1 MLSPPIDELEAEGPA
16 TPSPRPRP
24 PWRSRWSRAPE
35 HRRRRRA
42 LGVIAALL
50 AAALLWV
57 AMSLGT
63 ALDNPALGSSVG
75 ARAAEWFRE
84 HGGASIVTWAEN
96 YWYSHHQPKVGGAL
110 PKGTIHAPRT
120 TPSTRPATSSV
131 AHLPAPAPIAPLASP
146 PVPGEGQWSPA
157 GRLVD
162 GVPAVYTTMVRPS
175 AIHTSYVVGVA
186 WMDTTLLK
194 ATLYSG
200 SQIPGGGPFT
210 HSAPVSP
217 TDATTLVTAFNAGFL
232 MSDANGGYY
241 TDGKTILPLR
251 TGAASFVV
259 YNNGSATVGQ
269 WGRDATMTPD
279 VAAVRQNL
287 DLLVDN
293 GQVTPGVSDANSPN
307 WGASLH
313 GALYVWRSALGVTSD
328 GALVYVGG
336 PGLSISDLANI
347 MVRAGAV
354 RAMELDI
361 NTDWVNYSIYAPS
374 TSAGLASPANGTT
387 LLPNMA
393 GTAGRYFV
401 SWWARDF
408 ITMSVVQKSEP
419 PISSAR

>member
-1 MLSPPIDELEAEGPA
+1 ML
-16 TPSPRPRP
+16 
-24 PWRSRWSRAPE
+24 
-35 HRRRRRA
+35 
-42 LGVIAALL
+42 
-50 AAALLWV
+50 
-57 AMSLGT
+57 
-63 ALDNPALGSSVG
+63 
-75 ARAAEWFRE
+75 
-84 HGGASIVTWAEN
+84 
-96 YWYSHHQPKVGGAL
+96 
-110 PKGTIHAPRT
+110 
-120 TPSTRPATSSV
+120 
-131 AHLPAPAPIAPLASP
+131 
-146 PVPGEGQWSPA
+146 
-157 GRLVD
+157 
-162 GVPAVYTTMVRPS
+162 RPS

-241 TDGKTILPLR
+241 TDGRTILPLR
-251 TGAASFVV
+251 TGAASIVV
-259 YNNGSATVGQ
+259 YKNGSATVGQ

-279 VAAVRQNL
+279 VVAVRQNL

-293 GQVTPGVSDANSPN
+293 GQVTPGVSDANSSM

-313 GALYVWRSALGVTSD
+313 GALFVWRSALGVTSD

-361 NTDWVNYSIYAPS
+361 NTDWVNYSIYTPL
-374 TSAGLASPANGTT
+374 TSAGSATPANGTT

-393 GTAGRYFV
+393 GAASRYFV